1 MNNHVLALFAHPDDE
16 TMLSGGLLALLAR
29 EGLQVHFVCATRG
42 EGGEMG
48 EPPVAPRHLLGEVR
62 SQELACAVK
71 ALGGS
76 SLSFLDYIDP
86 LVGADE
92 ELYPFT
98 DDIDTLVNQ
107 IQDQLTETQ
116 SQVVLTHGSNGE
128 YGHPAH
134 VLLHQAAR
142 QAVET
147 SNIGVSLYTVQA
159 CFENHPKPRL
169 ANRDDQADIVI
180 DVQPLLEAKIQAAY
194 CHRSQHALF
203 TRRTS
208 ESLGHPVQ
216 VADVIIPLESLHRV
230 RLNGMSPGKDELF
243 ALIEKTGL
251 AVH

>member
-29 EGLQVHFVCATRG
+29 EGLQVHYVCATRG

-48 EPPVAPRHLLGEVR
+48 EPPVAPQHLLGDAR
-62 SQELACAVK
+62 SQEMSCAVK

-76 SLSFLDYIDP
+76 SLTFLDYIDP
-86 LVGADE
+86 LVGPDE

-98 DDIDTLVNQ
+98 NDLDTLIQQ
-107 IQDQLTETQ
+107 IQDRLTETH
-116 SQVVLTHGSNGE
+116 SRILLTHGSNGE

-142 QAVET
+142 QAVEH
-147 SNIGVSLYTVQA
+147 SGNSISLYTVQA

-169 ANRDDQADIVI
+169 ANKDDQADIVI
-180 DVQPLLEAKIQAAY
+180 DVHPLMDAKIQAAY

-203 TRRTS
+203 VRRSS
-208 ESLGHPVQ
+208 ESLGHQVQ
-216 VADVIIPLESLHRV
+216 VADVIIALESLHRV
-230 RLNGMSPGKDELF
+230 RLNGMNPGKDELIE
-243 ALIEKTGL
+243 LIEKTGL